1 MPIYY
6 FRKTGISM
14 RRSMTKSPLLRYPDE
29 VKCWSDVPVG
39 GSCIFRCDILNVPGY
54 PLIKEVHPTKKLEK
68 TDVYNARTKD
78 DYGNTIYLMIDDNEF
93 VETIFYPDGHVQ

>member
-1 MPIYY
+1 
-6 FRKTGISM
+6 M

-54 PLIKEVHPTKKLEK
+54 PLIKEVYP
-68 TDVYNARTKD
+68 RTKD

>member
-1 MPIYY
+1 
-6 FRKTGISM
+6 M

-39 GSCIFRCDILNVPGY
+39 GSCIFICDILNVPGY

-68 TDVYNARTKD
+68 TDVYNAKTED